1 MHPSGLREAKKA
13 ATRKALARA
22 VLRLS
27 IRDGIE
33 HVTIDAVA
41 AEANVSVRTFHNYF
55 GGKEDALLHF
65 VDSLLDSVIER
76 IEARPAGESFWC
88 SVRTA
93 LIETATSLDVGEP
106 AEIVA
111 LLRLLDTDPALTA
124 RTRDIDLDQTIE
136 ARLAQLYDRRGQRA
150 DAMYPHLVVHT
161 AITTARVALE
171 YFVAR
176 SERAAHASG
185 GSMPPDLSTVL
196 ESAFDQMSA
205 GLGRP
210 VPLLNDLADASH
222 KEP

>member
-1 MHPSGLREAKKA
+1 MSLQVPYRGGVHPSGLREAKKA

-22 VLRLS
+22 VLRMS
-27 IRDGIE
+27 TRDGID

-41 AEANVSVRTFHNYF
+41 TEANVSVRTFHNYF
-55 GGKEDALLHF
+55 GGKEDALLHL
-65 VDSLLDSVIER
+65 VDLLLDSVIER
-76 IEARPAGESFWC
+76 IEARPAEESFWC

-93 LIETATSLDVGEP
+93 VIETATSLDVGEP

-124 RTRDIDLDQTIE
+124 RSRDMDLDQTVE
-136 ARLAQLYDRRGQRA
+136 ARLTQLYAGRGQRT

-161 AITTARVALE
+161 AITAARVALE
-171 YFVAR
+171 FFVAR
-176 SERAAHASG
+176 GR
-185 GSMPPDLSTVL
+185 PDLPTVL

-205 GLGRP
+205 GLEHP
-210 VPLLNDLADASH
+210 VPLMNHPADASH

>member
-22 VLRLS
+22 VLRMS
-27 IRDGIE
+27 TRDGID

-41 AEANVSVRTFHNYF
+41 TEANVSVRTFHNYF
-55 GGKEDALLHF
+55 GGKEDALLHL
-65 VDSLLDSVIER
+65 VDLLLDSVIER
-76 IEARPAGESFWC
+76 IEARPAEESFWC

-93 LIETATSLDVGEP
+93 VIETATSLDVGEP

-124 RTRDIDLDQTIE
+124 RSRDMDLDQTVE
-136 ARLAQLYDRRGQRA
+136 ARLTQLYAGRGQRT

-161 AITTARVALE
+161 AITAARVALE
-171 YFVAR
+171 FFVAR
-176 SERAAHASG
+176 GR
-185 GSMPPDLSTVL
+185 PDLPTVL

-205 GLGRP
+205 GLEHP
-210 VPLLNDLADASH
+210 VPLMNHPADASH

>member
-1 MHPSGLREAKKA
+1 MSLQVPYRGGVHPSGLREAKKA

-27 IRDGIE
+27 TRDGID

-55 GGKEDALLHF
+55 GGKEDALLHL
-65 VDSLLDSVIER
+65 VDLLLDSVIER
-76 IEARPAGESFWC
+76 FEARPAEESSWC

-93 LIETATSLDVGEP
+93 VIETATSLDVGEP

-124 RTRDIDLDQTIE
+124 RSRDMDLDQTVE
-136 ARLAQLYDRRGQRA
+136 ARLTQLYAGRGQRT

-161 AITTARVALE
+161 AITAARVALE
-171 YFVAR
+171 FFVAR
-176 SERAAHASG
+176 GR
-185 GSMPPDLSTVL
+185 PDLPTVL

-205 GLGRP
+205 GLEHP
-210 VPLLNDLADASH
+210 VPLMNHPADASH

>member
-27 IRDGIE
+27 TRDGID

-55 GGKEDALLHF
+55 GGKEDALLHL
-65 VDSLLDSVIER
+65 VDLLLDSVIER
-76 IEARPAGESFWC
+76 FEARPAEESSWC

-93 LIETATSLDVGEP
+93 VIETATSLDVGEP

-124 RTRDIDLDQTIE
+124 RSRDMDLDQTVE
-136 ARLAQLYDRRGQRA
+136 ARLTQLYAGRGQRT

-161 AITTARVALE
+161 AITAARVALE
-171 YFVAR
+171 FFVAR
-176 SERAAHASG
+176 GR
-185 GSMPPDLSTVL
+185 PDLPTVL

-205 GLGRP
+205 GLEHP
-210 VPLLNDLADASH
+210 VPLMNHPADASH